1 MSLQR
6 VDPGADGSPMS
17 ARDYWTQIANEW
29 PDGRDRLWRTYS
41 DTLNIAL
48 CRRWLPDGGT
58 RRLLKTDLFDE
69 AAAEGLWPAL
79 VGLAHHVDAMDLSP
93 AVAVRARARHSGL
106 SATATDV
113 RHLPFLD
120 CSFDAI
126 VSNSTLDHFGRRE
139 AIMDA
144 VRELY
149 RVLADGGKLILT
161 LDNAANPAV
170 ALRNTL
176 PQEWL
181 VRIGLVPYQ
190 MGKTL
195 GPRAARSL
203 LEQLGFRVIH
213 ATAIVHCPRA
223 LAVHVLRLLDGA
235 ALSTAWQERCLRA
248 LERFE
253 VAERWPTRFQTGHFV
268 AVLAERP
275 AASGHFR
282 SRCFVANSAKRDVP
296 RKTEPAPLSPATGGA
311 RRPRATMAL

>member
-1 MSLQR
+1 
-6 VDPGADGSPMS
+6 
-17 ARDYWTQIANEW
+17 
-29 PDGRDRLWRTYS
+29 
-41 DTLNIAL
+41 
-48 CRRWLPDGGT
+48 
-58 RRLLKTDLFDE
+58 
-69 AAAEGLWPAL
+69 
-79 VGLAHHVDAMDLSP
+79 
-93 AVAVRARARHSGL
+93 
-106 SATATDV
+106 
-113 RHLPFLD
+113 
-120 CSFDAI
+120 
-126 VSNSTLDHFGRRE
+126 
-139 AIMDA
+139 MDA